1 MKPTDFSKYLT
12 DFLAKYLVNERGV
25 SPNTIKSY
33 RDTFVQFIGYLT
45 HEKGMKLQKM
55 TPSVMT
61 KEIVVSFLDWLQ
73 QEKKCSNATRN
84 TRLAALHS
92 FFKYVQ
98 YHHPDNMF
106 EFQQILSIKSKKH
119 KKENISY
126 LDIDGIRLLLKQPDV
141 STTKGRRDVA
151 LLSLMYDTGARVQE
165 MVDLTVQDIHV
176 NTPCSVRIMGKGKK
190 VRIVPLLEE
199 QMKILRYY
207 MEENSLMRS
216 ECRPYPLFFNN
227 KKERLTRG
235 GITHIVQKYA
245 QSARKKEPDI
255 IPVKLSCHSLRHSKA
270 MHLLQAG
277 VNLVYIRDIL
287 GHVSIQTTEIYARV
301 DSKQKREAIEKAYIA
316 VAPDVNP
323 LWVNDEN
330 LLEWLKSF

>member
-12 DFLAKYLVNERGV
+12 GFLTGYLVNERGV

-33 RDTFVQFIGYLT
+33 RDTFVRFIDYLT
-45 HEKGMKLQKM
+45 RVKEMKLQKI
-55 TPSVMT
+55 TLSVMT
-61 KEIVVSFLDWLQ
+61 KEVVVSFLDWLQ
-73 QEKKCSNATRN
+73 KEKKCSNATRN

-92 FFKYVQ
+92 FFKYLQ
-98 YHHPDNMF
+98 YHYPDYLF

-119 KKENISY
+119 KKESISY
-126 LDIDGIRLLLKQPDV
+126 LSVDGIRLLLKQPDM
-141 STTKGRRDVA
+141 STTKGRRDAA
-151 LLSLMYDTGARVQE
+151 LMSLMYDTGARVQE
-165 MVDLTVQDIHV
+165 MVDLTVQDVHASA
-176 NTPCSVRIMGKGKK
+176 PCSIRIMGKGQKA
-190 VRIVPLLEE
+190 RIVPLLEE

-207 MEENSLMRS
+207 MEENGLMRN

-227 KKERLTRG
+227 RKEKLTRG
-235 GITHIVQKYA
+235 GITHILQKYA
-245 QSARKKEPDI
+245 KSARKEEPDN
-255 IPVKLSCHSLRHSKA
+255 IPTKLSCHSLRHSKA

-277 VNLVYIRDIL
+277 VNLIYIRDIL

-316 VAPDVNP
+316 VSPEVNP

-330 LLEWLKSF
+330 LLDWLKSF